1 MPEAVNCPRAW
12 RLSRMERSRLA
23 RMTRPYH
30 KYMTSYGMFRM
41 VQRTPWHAVEARRHA
56 QKETAMAARPQLAR
70 PPILSQL
77 LAALLACTLSG
88 SLLGVVSGLF
98 QREGA
103 PFSRIVA
110 AARDCRGY
118 AFVSER
124 EACIRIEAEAWLQ
137 RDFGVLDARWRSRD
151 RQLKERLAGSD
162 EWVELNCT

>member
-1 MPEAVNCPRAW
+1 
-12 RLSRMERSRLA
+12 
-23 RMTRPYH
+23 
-30 KYMTSYGMFRM
+30 
-41 VQRTPWHAVEARRHA
+41 
-56 QKETAMAARPQLAR
+56 MAARPQLAR

-162 EWVELNCT
+162 EWVELNCTPLVRTAAEQLIGGSAAAPRFRGGAAVGKLVYTPATSAVVEAAPTLQRDSR